1 MASTRNITIGVSL
14 RPEREI
20 KAEALREAADD
31 WYGDD
36 GAWNKHG
43 SEATWLRER
52 ADRIEGIIAKET
64 PS

>member
-1 MASTRNITIGVSL
+1 MVAARNITIGVKL
-14 RPEREI
+14 RPEAQI

-36 GAWNKHG
+36 GAWDKRG

-52 ADRIEGIIAKET
+52 ADRLEGITSEET